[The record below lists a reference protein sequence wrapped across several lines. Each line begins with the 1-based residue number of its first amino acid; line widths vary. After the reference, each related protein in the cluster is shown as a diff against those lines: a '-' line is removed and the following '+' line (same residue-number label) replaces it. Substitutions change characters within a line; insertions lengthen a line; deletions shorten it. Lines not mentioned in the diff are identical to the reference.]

1 MSPHAPNPP
10 VYVVGAGAIGLY
22 MAAHLS
28 HVTEVVLVARGPRA
42 ERLAEE
48 GFELAGADTGSY
60 KLPVLT
66 LATGLVIPPEA
77 IVVIATKATDLE
89 KLVAPLAAILHPEQ
103 TVALVQNGL
112 GVHKFARTYLP
123 QAQLVRVTCWVGVF
137 MESPLRA
144 VVAGAPLFELG
155 VDDEAGEAAATL
167 LVRLLNDANLR
178 ARLGGTVAEV
188 EWRKAL
194 LNLAV
199 SGICSVVDERN
210 GAILESPELRAIVDD
225 VLAEALPVAAAEGVV
240 LGPPDIERV
249 NLALQNTRENWNA
262 MLQDLRRGAATEMA
276 FLNAAVDR
284 HARRHGL
291 RAPVNATVARLIGH
305 IARRR
310 TRLLPPASA
319 DAASFSGF
327 YSG

>member
-1 MSPHAPNPP
+1 MSTHTSHPP

-28 HVTEVVLVARGPRA
+28 AVTEVVLVARGPRA

-48 GFELAGADTGSY
+48 GFELGGADTGSY

-89 KLVAPLAAILHPEQ
+89 KLVSPLAAILHPEQ
-103 TVALVQNGL
+103 TVLLVQNGL

-123 QAQLVRVTCWVGVF
+123 AANLVRLTCWVGVTL
-137 MESPLRA
+137 EGQRRA

-155 VDDEAGEAAATL
+155 VDDEACEALAYP
-167 LVRLLNDANLR
+167 LVSLLNEANLR

-199 SGICSVVDERN
+199 SGICSIVDERN
-210 GAILESPELRAIVDD
+210 GAALESPELRAIIDD
-225 VLAEALPVAAAEGVV
+225 ILAEALPVAAAEGVV
-240 LGPPDIERV
+240 LGPADIERV
-249 NLALQNTRENWNA
+249 DLAIQNTRENWNA
-262 MLQDLRRGAATEMA
+262 MLQDLRRGTATEMA

-310 TRLLPPASA
+310 GRMLPAV
-319 DAASFSGF
+319 AASVFASP
-327 YSG
+327 